1 MSERNKLL
9 LMIGVFLGAYYLPIE
24 QTRVQGA
31 LVEEVAI

>member
-9 LMIGVFLGAYYLPIE
+9 LMIGMFLAAYYLPIE

-31 LVEEVAI
+31 LVEEVTI

>member
-9 LMIGVFLGAYYLPIE
+9 LMIGVFLAAYYLPIE

-31 LVEEVAI
+31 LAEAVTI